1 MRNPAGITRRLL
13 RLLPVL
19 LLLVAGNVLAQT
31 GQNLLTNPGFETG
44 FVTVAGEQ
52 PRSVANGWTP
62 WNAARTASMPSFQNA
77 QPKYIAASAAN
88 AQNIVP
94 RVRSGNDAQIY
105 YSFFET
111 HDGGVYQQ
119 VSGITPGTEL
129 RFSIYAHVWSST
141 FEDFAVSEE
150 PGDVALRVGIDPTG
164 GTDGLSS
171 NVVYTEAA
179 IFYDTYRQYSIIA
192 TAQSS
197 TVTVF
202 VRSTVGDAVWNSY
215 VYLDDAELTST
226 SGGGTQP
233 TATTVPPTATT
244 AAPTATTV
252 PPTATTGSVAATA
265 TTVPPTATTGS
276 VAATATTSSG
286 STDSTPTREGSSGG
300 VPTATSFQIS
310 PTATTR
316 PATGGNNPP
325 ISEEFPG
332 TVSHVVQSG
341 DTVGRLA
348 VLYGSS
354 VSAIITANGLDENA
368 LIRTGQSLVIPVRIP
383 NPATETPS
391 PTSNVPPIITA
402 TPNTP
407 PATGGPTGT
416 TAYVV
421 QPGDTLST
429 IARRFNT
436 TIDALIQL
444 NGIAN
449 PNRIFAGQR
458 LNVPAPNT
466 GGPGTVPTSPPVV
479 LTSPPV
485 VVTSPPVVVTSPP
498 IVVTLPPVIITSP
511 PLVITATQRPNVVTA
526 TPIPPS
532 RPTTYTV
539 QPGDNL
545 YRISLRF
552 GVSMVAL
559 AQANNIT
566 NYNFVFT
573 GQVLTIP

>member
-1 MRNPAGITRRLL
+1 MMKPAGVARRFL
-13 RLLPVL
+13 RLIPVW

-31 GQNLLTNPGFETG
+31 GQNLLTNPGFESG

-52 PRSVANGWTP
+52 PRSVATGWIP
-62 WNAARTASMPSFQNA
+62 WNAPRTESMPTFQNT
-77 QPKYIAASAAN
+77 QPKYIAASAGSS
-88 AQNIVP
+88 QGIVP
-94 RVRSGNDAQIY
+94 RIRSGSDAQVY

-111 HDGGVYQQ
+111 HDGGIYQQ
-119 VSGITPGTEL
+119 VSGITPGAEL

-141 FEDFAVSEE
+141 FEDFDTSED

-171 NVVYTEAA
+171 NVQYTEAA
-179 IFYDTYRQYSIIA
+179 IFYDTYRQYSMIV
-192 TAQSS
+192 TAESS

-202 VRSTVGDAVWNSY
+202 VRSTVGKPVQNTY
-215 VYLDDAELTST
+215 IYLDDAELATT
-226 SGGGTQP
+226 TGTQP
-233 TATTVPPTATT
+233 SPPTETPTSTATTAVVVPTATT
-244 AAPTATTV
+244 AVPTATSEDDE
-252 PPTATTGSVAATA
+252 PTPTPETGS
-265 TTVPPTATTGS
+265 
-276 VAATATTSSG
+276 
-286 STDSTPTREGSSGG
+286 

-310 PTATTR
+310 PTATNP
-316 PATGGNNPP
+316 PATGGNTTP
-325 ISEEFPG
+325 IPEEFPG
-332 TVSHVVQSG
+332 TVFHTVQSG

-354 VSAIITANGLDENA
+354 ISAIITANGLDESA
-368 LIRTGQSLVIPVRIP
+368 LIRVGQGLVIPVRIP

-391 PTSNVPPIITA
+391 PTSHVPPVITA
-402 TPNTP
+402 TPGT

-416 TAYVV
+416 TSYLV

-436 TIDALIQL
+436 TLDTLIQL

-449 PNRIFAGQR
+449 ANRIFSGQR
-458 LNVPAPNT
+458 LVVPAANT
-466 GGPGTVPTSPPVV
+466 GGPNIVPTSPPLV
-479 LTSPPV
+479 LTSPPI
-485 VVTSPPVVVTSPP
+485 VVTSPP
-498 IVVTLPPVIITSP
+498 IVVTSP
-511 PLVITATQRPNVVTA
+511 PIVVTAPPIVVTATLGRQPNVVTA
-526 TPIPPS
+526 TPVTPS
-532 RPTTYTV
+532 RPASYVV

-566 NYNFVFT
+566 NYNLVFT